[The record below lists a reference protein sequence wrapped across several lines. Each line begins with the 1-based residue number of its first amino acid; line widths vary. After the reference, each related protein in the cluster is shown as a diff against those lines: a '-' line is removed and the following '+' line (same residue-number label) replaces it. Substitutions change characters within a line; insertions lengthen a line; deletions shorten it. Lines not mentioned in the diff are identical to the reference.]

1 MMTATALMIRR
12 SEIAMA
18 TISAR
23 SSRRS
28 CSSALLRCC
37 DAPEGSGGENLLV
50 LKMVCSR
57 QNDRLAIAAR
67 AAIVAS
73 KDIRLLGLPEA
84 RPGRAMHPAPRG
96 PSGVTQPALGGVRQ
110 HNHRARTLCV

>member
-1 MMTATALMIRR
+1 
-12 SEIAMA
+12 MA
-18 TISAR
+18 IVSAR

-37 DAPEGSGGENLLV
+37 EAPEGSGGENLLV
-50 LKMVCSR
+50 LKIVHSH

-73 KDIRLLGLPEA
+73 KDMRLLGLPEA

-96 PSGVTQPALGGVRQ
+96 PGGVTQPGFGGVRITQ
-110 HNHRARTLCV
+110 SWCAHFMRAL